1 MKILGFTSDTHV
13 GKGVVA
19 ELTATELMVIS
30 GGSLYRRAVVPQIGT
45 DIDICDR
52 FRRFEKVEELIAKAK
67 ETPETL
73 RSFATVL
80 DTIVGKAAEAILP
93 PSPATAAS
101 DNF

>member
-1 MKILGFTSDTHV
+1 MKILGFTTETHV

-30 GGSLYRRAVVPQIGT
+30 GGSLYRRAVTPQIGA
-45 DIDICDR
+45 DIEICDR
-52 FRRFEKVEELIAKAK
+52 FRRFEKVEELIEKAK

-80 DTIVGKAAEAILP
+80 ETIVASAANTVLP
-93 PSPATAAS
+93 PA
-101 DNF
+101 